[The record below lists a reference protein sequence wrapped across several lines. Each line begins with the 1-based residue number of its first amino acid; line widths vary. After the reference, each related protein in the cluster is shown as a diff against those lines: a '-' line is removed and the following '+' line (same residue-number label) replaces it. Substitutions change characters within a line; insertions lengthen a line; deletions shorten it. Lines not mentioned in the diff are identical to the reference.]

1 MLITLFKLVFKVPE
15 GEITLNGLKY
25 NVRVGIQFV
34 YSWLNKGVGNFIL
47 EGAVEDSATAEIA
60 RSQIWQW
67 VYHQV
72 SVYLQLFKIKSC
84 LKTHFIN
91 VLYF

>member
-1 MLITLFKLVFKVPE
+1 MPE

-72 SVYLQLFKIKSC
+72 SVLKNFC
-84 LKTHFIN
+84 LA
-91 VLYF
+91 